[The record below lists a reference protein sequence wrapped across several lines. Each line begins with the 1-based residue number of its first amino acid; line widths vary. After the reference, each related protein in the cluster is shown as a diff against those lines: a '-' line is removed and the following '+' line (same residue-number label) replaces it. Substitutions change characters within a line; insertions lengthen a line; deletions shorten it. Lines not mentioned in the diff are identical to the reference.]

1 VLTEKFIFIGKGKTI
16 RGEKMREEF
25 YLQVWLSVF
34 ALIFGLLSVAGGFV
48 GHIYLVVIASLPIL
62 IGGLYGLYNAYHK
75 YRNHLR
81 NFVARLGIYND
92 VYYDDKGLYYD
103 KPGKPYLLK
112 WDEVVDYRIL
122 DVVARNE
129 YVGVPPLVR
138 FIEYSIWNDI
148 DPEYAMTGI
157 MKIATIQFIKKDGSS
172 IILQNVLSPYRLI
185 PIFDK
190 YIKGNN
196 QKQGYHI

>member
-1 VLTEKFIFIGKGKTI
+1 
-16 RGEKMREEF
+16 MREEF
-25 YLQVWLSVF
+25 YLQVLFSVS
-34 ALIFGLLSVAGGFV
+34 ALIFGLLSVAGGLA
-48 GHIYLVVIASLPIL
+48 GHIYPVVIASLPIL

-75 YRNHLR
+75 YKNHLR

-92 VYYDDKGLYYD
+92 VYYDEKGLYYD

-112 WDEVVDYRIL
+112 WDEVADYRIL

-129 YVGVPPLVR
+129 YAGVPPLVR

-148 DPEYAMTGI
+148 DPEYAMTGV

>member
-1 VLTEKFIFIGKGKTI
+1 
-16 RGEKMREEF
+16 MREEF
-25 YLQVWLSVF
+25 YLQVWFSAS
-34 ALIFGLLSVAGGFV
+34 ALIFGLLISVGSFLTGS
-48 GHIYLVVIASLPIL
+48 YLIAIAFLL
-62 IGGLYGLYNAYHK
+62 MVIGGLYGLYDAYRK
-75 YRNHLR
+75 YKNHLR

-92 VYYDDKGLYYD
+92 VYYDEKGLYYD

-122 DVVARNE
+122 DVVAKND
-129 YVGVPPLVR
+129 YAGTPPLVR
-138 FIEYSIWNDI
+138 LFMYSIWNDI

-190 YIKGNN
+190 YIRENSQKKGYNM
-196 QKQGYHI
+196 

>member
-1 VLTEKFIFIGKGKTI
+1 
-16 RGEKMREEF
+16 MREEF
-25 YLQVWLSVF
+25 YIQVVLSAS
-34 ALIFGLLSVAGGFV
+34 ALMFGLLISVGAFIAGS
-48 GHIYLVVIASLPIL
+48 YLVTIAFLL
-62 IGGLYGLYNAYHK
+62 MVIGGLYGLYDAYRK
-75 YRNHLR
+75 YKNHLR

-112 WDEVVDYRIL
+112 WDEVTDYRIL

-138 FIEYSIWNDI
+138 FIVYSIWSDI
-148 DPEYAMTGI
+148 DPEYAMTGV

-190 YIKGNN
+190 YIRENSQKKG
-196 QKQGYHI
+196 